1 MAQDETFDLEKSIG
15 SFVHA
20 RISTMQGDYLS
31 PNKKSRGARHLAM
44 LRHALMMPIG
54 SDADAWSL
62 EFDGLPEQLVGR
74 GPSASQGEIAVHAAL
89 TLYAVHQ
96 QGKSDP
102 MHVRGYEHGLG
113 NAVRQMVSRDHNRYA
128 NLEFGEMPRRF
139 RALIT
144 AESMDE
150 TLHYARQLV
159 QQLRREGIPLD
170 YSLLAKQFFN
180 LQNPYRVDQVRI
192 SWGRGYTSTSG
203 TNAAAAGTE
212 ASELK

>member
-1 MAQDETFDLEKSIG
+1 MAQGETFDPEKSIG
-15 SFVHA
+15 LFVHA

-74 GPSASQGEIAVHAAL
+74 GPSASQGEIAVHATL

-113 NAVRQMVSRDHNRYA
+113 NAVRQMVSRDHDRYA

-159 QQLRREGIPLD
+159 QQLRGEDIPLD
-170 YSLLAKQFFN
+170 YALLAKQFYD
-180 LQNPYRVDQVRI
+180 LQNPYRASGVRI
-192 SWGRGYTSTSG
+192 AWGRGYTFAT
-203 TNAAAAGTE
+203 GTE
-212 ASELK
+212 ADMAGAEAMESK